1 MPHYEGPLKLLMGP
15 ERIQSGWWDGA
26 YERRDY
32 FIAQTPARALLWI
45 YRVAARGWYLHGWFA

>member
-1 MPHYEGPLKLLMGP
+1 MGP